1 MNLVW
6 RQFSHVHPLGWPSS
20 RPSIL
25 VFTICC
31 PHLGFASKG
40 QNTTKNNIWVC
51 LKIGYSPKWLFQEGK
66 RWLSSRFRPIF
77 RPRYIPN
84 IFPIDSPSGS
94 GPKPRAHFGQHRTRQ
109 QNGRRGGEWKGSR
122 QRTDLHV
129 VHLVDILWELI
140 ADEYTNVPDDTHQS
154 IPGKYINQSYT
165 VNIIYC
171 IILYCI
177 WRDQIDDQAVGETGA
192 KPLKRME
199 RVQKYS
205 ERCSV
210 WSNLSAPKLDY

>member
-66 RWLSSRFRPIF
+66 RWLSSRFRLIF

-84 IFPIDSPSGS
+84 RFPKWIRAKATGS
-94 GPKPRAHFGQHRTRQ
+94 LWATSHPPAKWPE
-109 QNGRRGGEWKGSR
+109 GRRVERQPPANRSSR
-122 QRTDLHV
+122 RSSCRHPLG
-129 VHLVDILWELI
+129 
-140 ADEYTNVPDDTHQS
+140 ADSWWIHKCTGWHSS
-154 IPGKYINQSYT
+154 IHP
-165 VNIIYC
+165 
-171 IILYCI
+171 
-177 WRDQIDDQAVGETGA
+177 R
-192 KPLKRME
+192 
-199 RVQKYS
+199 
-205 ERCSV
+205 
-210 WSNLSAPKLDY
+210 